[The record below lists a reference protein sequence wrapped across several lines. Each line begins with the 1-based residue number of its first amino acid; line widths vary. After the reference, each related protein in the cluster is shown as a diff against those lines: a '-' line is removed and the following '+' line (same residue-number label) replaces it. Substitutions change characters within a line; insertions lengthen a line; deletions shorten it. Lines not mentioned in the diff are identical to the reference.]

1 MNDFN
6 LKDNKVIIVIICII
20 IIIFLCVF
28 FYTRSNLENEYTE
41 LDNYNMLQNETNI
54 EQEQEDISKI
64 FIHVTGAVNNEGV
77 VEIKEGSR
85 IADAVDAA
93 NGFTEDADIS
103 QINLAYQLEDGQK
116 IYIPRINDEKIN
128 GEEKVLQKEYVTDE
142 AGDDIIIEDETS
154 NIKRKENEK
163 ININTADQSSLEE
176 IPGVGEATA
185 QKIIEYRELN
195 GKFKTIEDI
204 KNVSGIGDSKFENMK
219 EKINE
224 QEIKKFN
231 YYGNI
236 FTVHLVITLLS
247 AVPLFFWLERLAFIP
262 FGILF
267 VITMYWALKVEK
279 VKKDN
284 DIQTYKEIVAFSEG
298 KRLDE
303 IQKQREI
310 GKRPYQNVLKMI
322 VAAIVAI
329 VVCFLIGL
337 LFHLLGN

>member
-6 LKDNKVIIVIICII
+6 LKDNKVIIVIISII

-93 NGFTEDADIS
+93 NGFSEDADIS

-154 NIKRKENEK
+154 NIKSKENEK
-163 ININTADQSSLEE
+163 ININTADQSGLEE

-219 EKINE
+219 EKIC
-224 QEIKKFN
+224 
-231 YYGNI
+231 
-236 FTVHLVITLLS
+236 
-247 AVPLFFWLERLAFIP
+247 
-262 FGILF
+262 
-267 VITMYWALKVEK
+267 
-279 VKKDN
+279 VK
-284 DIQTYKEIVAFSEG
+284 
-298 KRLDE
+298 
-303 IQKQREI
+303 
-310 GKRPYQNVLKMI
+310 
-322 VAAIVAI
+322 
-329 VVCFLIGL
+329 
-337 LFHLLGN
+337 

>member
-1 MNDFN
+1 MNEFN

-142 AGDDIIIEDETS
+142 AGDDIIIEDETYYNYLETS
-154 NIKRKENEK
+154 NIKSKENEK
-163 ININTADQSSLEE
+163 ININTADQSGLEE

-219 EKINE
+219 EKIC
-224 QEIKKFN
+224 
-231 YYGNI
+231 
-236 FTVHLVITLLS
+236 
-247 AVPLFFWLERLAFIP
+247 
-262 FGILF
+262 
-267 VITMYWALKVEK
+267 
-279 VKKDN
+279 VK
-284 DIQTYKEIVAFSEG
+284 
-298 KRLDE
+298 
-303 IQKQREI
+303 
-310 GKRPYQNVLKMI
+310 
-322 VAAIVAI
+322 
-329 VVCFLIGL
+329 
-337 LFHLLGN
+337 

>member
-1 MNDFN
+1 
-6 LKDNKVIIVIICII
+6 
-20 IIIFLCVF
+20 
-28 FYTRSNLENEYTE
+28 
-41 LDNYNMLQNETNI
+41 MLQNETNI

-176 IPGVGEATA
+176 IPGVGKATA
-185 QKIIEYRELN
+185 QKIIEYRKTN
-195 GKFKTIEDI
+195 GKFKSIDDI

-236 FTVHLVITLLS
+236 FTVNLVITLLS

>member
-128 GEEKVLQKEYVTDE
+128 GEEKGAPYGSVW
-142 AGDDIIIEDETS
+142 S
-154 NIKRKENEK
+154 M
-163 ININTADQSSLEE
+163 
-176 IPGVGEATA
+176 
-185 QKIIEYRELN
+185 ELN
-195 GKFKTIEDI
+195 YMATTPKSIS
-204 KNVSGIGDSKFENMK
+204 NH
-219 EKINE
+219 
-224 QEIKKFN
+224 
-231 YYGNI
+231 YG
-236 FTVHLVITLLS
+236 LS
-247 AVPLFFWLERLAFIP
+247 IRCVR
-262 FGILF
+262 
-267 VITMYWALKVEK
+267 
-279 VKKDN
+279 
-284 DIQTYKEIVAFSEG
+284 
-298 KRLDE
+298 R
-303 IQKQREI
+303 
-310 GKRPYQNVLKMI
+310 
-322 VAAIVAI
+322 
-329 VVCFLIGL
+329 
-337 LFHLLGN
+337 

>member
-1 MNDFN
+1 MNEFN

-85 IADAVDAA
+85 IADAVEAA
-93 NGFTEDADIS
+93 NGFSEDADIS

-142 AGDDIIIEDETS
+142 AGDDIIIEEETS

-176 IPGVGEATA
+176 IPGVGKATA
-185 QKIIEYRELN
+185 QKIIEYRKTN
-195 GKFKTIEDI
+195 GKFKSIDDI

-219 EKINE
+219 EKIC
-224 QEIKKFN
+224 
-231 YYGNI
+231 
-236 FTVHLVITLLS
+236 
-247 AVPLFFWLERLAFIP
+247 
-262 FGILF
+262 
-267 VITMYWALKVEK
+267 
-279 VKKDN
+279 VK
-284 DIQTYKEIVAFSEG
+284 
-298 KRLDE
+298 
-303 IQKQREI
+303 
-310 GKRPYQNVLKMI
+310 
-322 VAAIVAI
+322 
-329 VVCFLIGL
+329 
-337 LFHLLGN
+337 